1 MKNKLDFS
9 QIPPTWHF
17 CFNDHCTKCDHCLR
31 YHSGSEIPADLQCG
45 NAIFPNAVQED
56 GCPFF
61 RNDEPVQM
69 ATGFII
75 NNNPAMRQ
83 AFINLRH
90 HLESITGGGGSYYL
104 YRNGNKWLT
113 HKQQEQMRKLF
124 ANAGYPEPTYER
136 YKYCYDF
143 T

>member
-1 MKNKLDFS
+1 M
-9 QIPPTWHF
+9 
-17 CFNDHCTKCDHCLR
+17 
-31 YHSGSEIPADLQCG
+31 
-45 NAIFPNAVQED
+45 QED

-90 HLESITGGGGSYYL
+90 HIESITGGGGSYYL

-113 HKQQEQMRKLF
+113 PKQQEQMRKLF